1 MRATVDA
8 IATLCLRHTKDEFGA
23 EARKRGLLAA
33 PLMDMRD
40 IGRSPQYRER
50 GLWSSP
56 VAVGSEGRTVEDPA
70 RFAQFSNYTI
80 DVRRPAPTLSQHT
93 AEILKT
99 ELGLSSAEVQA
110 LFVHGII

>member
-1 MRATVDA
+1 V
-8 IATLCLRHTKDEFGA
+8 

-33 PLMDMRD
+33 PMMDMRD
-40 IGRSPQYRER
+40 IGQSPQYRER

-56 VAVGSEGRTVEDPA
+56 VAVGPDGRKVADPA

-80 DVRRPAPTLSQHT
+80 EVRRPAPSLSQHT
-93 AEILKT
+93 GEILKT
-99 ELGLSSAEVQA
+99 ELGLSPIEIQA